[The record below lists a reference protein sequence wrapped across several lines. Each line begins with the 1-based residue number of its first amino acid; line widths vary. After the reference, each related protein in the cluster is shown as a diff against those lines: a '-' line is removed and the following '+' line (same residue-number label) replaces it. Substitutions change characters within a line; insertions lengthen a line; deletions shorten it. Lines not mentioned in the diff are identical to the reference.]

1 MTVWGH
7 YALEITNIND
17 LQVETIGDAYM
28 YVSGLPI
35 RNGDKHAVEVTN
47 CAMDL
52 LSGIVG
58 FKVRHLDDYVL
69 RIRIGECIF

>member
-1 MTVWGH
+1 
-7 YALEITNIND
+7 
-17 LQVETIGDAYM
+17 M

-35 RNGDKHAVEVTN
+35 RNGDNHAVEVTN

-58 FKVRHLDDYVL
+58 FKVRHLEDYVL
-69 RIRIGECIF
+69 RIRIGELKHRGGRIVGGQIQLR